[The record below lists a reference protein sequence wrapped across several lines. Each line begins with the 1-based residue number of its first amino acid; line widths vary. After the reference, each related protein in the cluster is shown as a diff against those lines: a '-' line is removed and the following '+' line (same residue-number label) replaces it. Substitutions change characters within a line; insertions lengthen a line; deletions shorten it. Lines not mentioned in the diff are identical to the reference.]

1 MSFHYKNLEIVVC
14 EKTKP
19 DSPKFICDVCE
30 CFKPVYKC
38 RECVQLMCC
47 SCNNKHKRV
56 SQFQHYHV
64 CMMADH
70 NLCDE
75 HKQNVT
81 HLCVKC
87 AKRLCMKCMLI
98 GHLGHEK
105 EELKSMKTKIK
116 ENLSELLHAKKSLQA
131 NVSITMQVKANL

>member
-1 MSFHYKNLEIVVC
+1 MKTMFDEMEIVVC

-56 SQFQHYHV
+56 
-64 CMMADH
+64 MADH

-87 AKRLCMKCMLI
+87 AKRLCIKCMLI
-98 GHLGHEK
+98 GHLGHESNFI
-105 EELKSMKTKIK
+105 EF
-116 ENLSELLHAKKSLQA
+116 SEGVAAL
-131 NVSITMQVKANL
+131 